1 MKKKLISQLVC
12 VTMALSLTSVS
23 ALAEET
29 NAAAEVNEGAA
40 EGKEEGKEEP
50 QEEEQAAPQLNTMEQ
65 RSNAVA
71 VQANDGETKNITKT
85 GLTLGN
91 TDNPL
96 PTEETTYAAGGG
108 TVTFIPAIP
117 PATEG
122 ENGTKAKLVLD
133 NAEINCPGFTAIAF
147 KSEEDL
153 DIELKGTNVF
163 TANNGIASE
172 GNLNIIGEGTLKIKG
187 TEDGIESEGGIA
199 VNSGTIEISDFQ
211 SVRATRA
218 GLRAKEGDVTINGG
232 TVTIR
237 SEESDI
243 HGIYASPNS
252 KDEFGTVYIDGGK
265 VDINVKDRGI
275 YAGKNIVI
283 DDKADVDVISTDD
296 DGLHSYEGNITIGGN
311 AVVKVVSEDDD
322 GIYADKGKVEISG
335 SANVTINPLTAFV
348 ISVSESPEVYSAT
361 AYGKCDTNNYDDDIS
376 KLEVKEDTELTVDRC
391 THIEIANAEN
401 LTVDGKIINNGT
413 IVIPAEDCTKLTG
426 KLTNNNMLTIIADD
440 SVDAAEM
447 IQGMGMEDGDGIIRV
462 SNSDGSVSSM
472 YTNDG
477 TQLKTQEAIVI
488 KDIADTTDNTPTGE
502 YFDENGKGYSWNA
515 ATKVL
520 TLKNI
525 VPNKVEITSAN
536 DVTIQIVG
544 TAYVVEEFKFF
555 GGETFQ
561 NKTVTITGERVKA
574 RYIKFEKIN
583 VVIATQKV
591 NIEIIQN
598 VFSLESGRLFLSS
611 CFVGG

>member
-1 MKKKLISQLVC
+1 
-12 VTMALSLTSVS
+12 
-23 ALAEET
+23 
-29 NAAAEVNEGAA
+29 
-40 EGKEEGKEEP
+40 
-50 QEEEQAAPQLNTMEQ
+50 MEQ

-96 PTEETTYAAGGG
+96 PTEETTYAAGGR

-122 ENGTKAKLVLD
+122 ENGTNAKLVFD
-133 NAEINCPGFTAIAF
+133 NAEISCPGFTAIAF

-211 SVRATRA
+211 SVGATRA

-237 SEESDI
+237 SEESNI
-243 HGIYASPNS
+243 HGIYASQNS

-296 DGLHSYEGNITIGGN
+296 DGL
-311 AVVKVVSEDDD
+311 
-322 GIYADKGKVEISG
+322 
-335 SANVTINPLTAFV
+335 
-348 ISVSESPEVYSAT
+348 YS
-361 AYGKCDTNNYDDDIS
+361 
-376 KLEVKEDTELTVDRC
+376 
-391 THIEIANAEN
+391 
-401 LTVDGKIINNGT
+401 
-413 IVIPAEDCTKLTG
+413 
-426 KLTNNNMLTIIADD
+426 
-440 SVDAAEM
+440 
-447 IQGMGMEDGDGIIRV
+447 
-462 SNSDGSVSSM
+462 
-472 YTNDG
+472 
-477 TQLKTQEAIVI
+477 
-488 KDIADTTDNTPTGE
+488 
-502 YFDENGKGYSWNA
+502 
-515 ATKVL
+515 
-520 TLKNI
+520 
-525 VPNKVEITSAN
+525 
-536 DVTIQIVG
+536 
-544 TAYVVEEFKFF
+544 
-555 GGETFQ
+555 
-561 NKTVTITGERVKA
+561 
-574 RYIKFEKIN
+574 
-583 VVIATQKV
+583 
-591 NIEIIQN
+591 
-598 VFSLESGRLFLSS
+598 
-611 CFVGG
+611 

>member
-122 ENGTKAKLVLD
+122 ENGTNAKLVLD

-348 ISVSESPEVYSAT
+348 ISVSESP
-361 AYGKCDTNNYDDDIS
+361 
-376 KLEVKEDTELTVDRC
+376 
-391 THIEIANAEN
+391 
-401 LTVDGKIINNGT
+401 
-413 IVIPAEDCTKLTG
+413 
-426 KLTNNNMLTIIADD
+426 
-440 SVDAAEM
+440 
-447 IQGMGMEDGDGIIRV
+447 
-462 SNSDGSVSSM
+462 
-472 YTNDG
+472 
-477 TQLKTQEAIVI
+477 
-488 KDIADTTDNTPTGE
+488 
-502 YFDENGKGYSWNA
+502 
-515 ATKVL
+515 
-520 TLKNI
+520 
-525 VPNKVEITSAN
+525 
-536 DVTIQIVG
+536 
-544 TAYVVEEFKFF
+544 
-555 GGETFQ
+555 
-561 NKTVTITGERVKA
+561 
-574 RYIKFEKIN
+574 
-583 VVIATQKV
+583 
-591 NIEIIQN
+591 
-598 VFSLESGRLFLSS
+598 
-611 CFVGG
+611 